1 MDQVAQHAQEILRLS
16 EQQQQPAAQQHDV
29 EREMSSWDTRP
40 LPMSYQ
46 TSMHTTSVFVRP
58 VLREMWRY
66 MQEQQK
72 RLDALELLVMNL
84 LEAKKE

>member
-1 MDQVAQHAQEILRLS
+1 MDRVAQHAQEILRLS
-16 EQQQQPAAQQHDV
+16 EQQQQPVVQDDV

-46 TSMHTTSVFVRP
+46 SSMHTTSVFVRP
-58 VLREMWRY
+58 VLREMWRHI
-66 MQEQQK
+66 QEQQK

-84 LEAKKE
+84 LEVKKE